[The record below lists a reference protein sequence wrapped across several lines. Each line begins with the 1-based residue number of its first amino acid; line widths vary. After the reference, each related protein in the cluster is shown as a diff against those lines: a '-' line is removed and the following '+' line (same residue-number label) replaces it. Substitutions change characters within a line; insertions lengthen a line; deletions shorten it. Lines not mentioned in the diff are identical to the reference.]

1 MNGNAI
7 VVSIADTTK
16 PPVLTLQLM
25 RDTTTS
31 SFPTGT
37 VQNEAVLYDPNRV
50 GTAELNVTAVVD
62 PYDASGSPALNAD
75 GGSVG
80 SIEAAFTATFMP
92 RAPGELKKRLGL
104 EGANGPDLD
113 KWMRNVAAAKA
124 DTGDSSDLVVAPSQ
138 LAAARSPRA
147 RMLAA
152 RAKRIRSELAR
163 ADSDRI
169 DALLKEANE
178 LTDRK
183 SVV

>member
-1 MNGNAI
+1 MKRVPLRFIVPAVLAAASCSSSSPSRIPRPSTCGGQVTAQGQIDSAAFSADYVRVTGVNGDTI
-7 VVSIADTTK
+7 VVSVADTTK

-80 SIEAAFTATFMP
+80 SIEATFTATFT
-92 RAPGELKKRLGL
+92 
-104 EGANGPDLD
+104 GATI
-113 KWMRNVAAAKA
+113 
-124 DTGDSSDLVVAPSQ
+124 TGSVSSPVC
-138 LAAARSPRA
+138 
-147 RMLAA
+147 
-152 RAKRIRSELAR
+152 ET
-163 ADSDRI
+163 
-169 DALLKEANE
+169 
-178 LTDRK
+178 TDH
-183 SVV
+183 V